1 MNIIELNELTFRW
14 PTNQEVTIS
23 IDHLS
28 IEQGK
33 KVFLHGPS
41 GSGKSTLLSLLTGIN
56 TPNQG
61 SVNILSTSLGALN
74 AAGRDQFRAQHIGY
88 IYQQFNLIPY
98 LNVIENVTLP
108 CRLSKQ
114 RGGAS
119 IDVHNSQALTLLT
132 KLGVDEKLVSR
143 KVTDLSI
150 GQQQRVAAARA
161 LMGAPELIIAD
172 EPCSAL
178 DDANAQSFL
187 ELLTKQVEE
196 THSTLVFV
204 SHDLRLAK
212 QFDYSLS
219 LNDINKTQGSE

>member
-1 MNIIELNELTFRW
+1 MNIIELNQLTYRW
-14 PTNQEVTIS
+14 PSNHEVTIS
-23 IDHLS
+23 IDDLS
-28 IEQGK
+28 IEHGK

-56 TPNQG
+56 TANQG
-61 SVNILSTSLGALN
+61 SVKVLSTSLGELN
-74 AAGRDQFRAQHIGY
+74 AADRDKFRAEHIGY

-108 CRLSKQ
+108 CRLSKR

-119 IDVHNSQALTLLT
+119 TDVYNSQALTLLT
-132 KLGVDEKLVSR
+132 RLGVDENLANR
-143 KVTDLSI
+143 AVTELSI

-187 ELLTKQVEE
+187 ELLITQVEE
-196 THSTLVFV
+196 TGSTLVFV
-204 SHDLRLAK
+204 SHDLRLMK
-212 QFDYSLS
+212 QFDDCLS
-219 LNDINKTQGSE
+219 LNDINKIEGR